1 MSRQNIEAVLT
12 YELIVFKTKEE
23 SEGPVRI
30 CCFSMNFTG
39 TLEQAKEAA
48 IELTKEFDSYSCAIR
63 LDDDDILNVIV

>member
-1 MSRQNIEAVLT
+1 MNNQNEEVALT
-12 YELIVFKTKEE
+12 YELVIFKTKED

>member
-1 MSRQNIEAVLT
+1 MKRQNIEAVLT

-23 SEGPVRI
+23 SEGPVQI
-30 CCFSMNFTG
+30 CCFSMYFTG